1 MVRAGQSLAMGRSTE
16 LAIECGARGPVS
28 ARAYAAPE
36 PSGVTL
42 VLAHGAGA
50 PHDHPFLVAVASR
63 VAARGVDV
71 VTFNFPYAE
80 AGRKTPDP
88 KGVLEGAYA
97 AALAAVRARAPRDV
111 LVAGGKSM
119 GGRIATQLVAAEKR
133 APSVKGLVVLGYPLN
148 PPARRSARKRPNIGP
163 SRAEHLYELAVP
175 LLVVQGARDAFGG
188 EAELS
193 PVVRRLRRGSR
204 LVVVP
209 DGDHSLGVRK
219 SSGLDQEAVYDDVA
233 DAIVTFCRSLQR

>member
-1 MVRAGQSLAMGRSTE
+1 MGGSGQPRAKARSSAF
-16 LAIECGARGPVS
+16 AIECGARGAVS
-28 ARAYAAPE
+28 ARAYSADE
-36 PSGVTL
+36 PCGVTL

-50 PHDHPFLVAVASR
+50 PHDHPFLVAIASR

-71 VTFNFPYAE
+71 ITFNFPYAE

-97 AALAAVRARAPRDV
+97 AALAAARDRAPRDV

-119 GGRIATQLVAAEKR
+119 GGRIATQLVAAQGR
-133 APSVKGLVVLGYPLN
+133 SPVVRGLVALGYPLN
-148 PPARRSARKRPNIGP
+148 PPARVSARKRRSSAP
-163 SRAEHLYELAVP
+163 SRAEHLYGLAVP

-188 EAELS
+188 EAELD

-204 LVVVP
+204 LVMVP

-219 SSGLDQEAVYDDVA
+219 SSGIDQEAVYDDVA
-233 DAIVTFCRSLQR
+233 DAIVTFCRSLKR

>member
-1 MVRAGQSLAMGRSTE
+1 MSETIVLLIDGPTLA
-16 LAIECGARGPVS
+16 PV
-28 ARAYAAPE
+28 
-36 PSGVTL
+36 TI

-50 PHDHPFLVAVASR
+50 GMDTPIMTFFAEGLAAAGFR
-63 VAARGVDV
+63 VVR
-71 VTFNFPYAE
+71 FEFPYMAQRRQT
-80 AGRKTPDP
+80 GKQRPPDREP
-88 KGVLEGAYA
+88 ILRATWLAVIEQLGAKN
-97 AALAAVRARAPRDV
+97 
-111 LVAGGKSM
+111 LVIGGKSM